1 MRAKLEEE
9 VKELRGALAAQKLA
23 SLSGDDVLDADDPM
37 LSGLGGRASAS
48 LVSAESLEDLRRKF
62 SEAEGNYHQA
72 INLINSENPSKNPK
86 IISLYHSNL
95 GVLYH
100 RWKKEGEAIK
110 FYQEALLYDKNN
122 ANARDNLNRLFKA
135 K

>member
-1 MRAKLEEE
+1 MKSVKNFVTPEIWTSLRPFFSCVPASEKREAMEKKLRAKLEEE

-62 SEAEGNYHQA
+62 SEAEEKVG
-72 INLINSENPSKNPK
+72 LE
-86 IISLYHSNL
+86 
-95 GVLYH
+95 
-100 RWKKEGEAIK
+100 E
-110 FYQEALLYDKNN
+110 
-122 ANARDNLNRLFKA
+122 
-135 K
+135 

>member
-1 MRAKLEEE
+1 MEKKLRAKLEEE

-62 SEAEGNYHQA
+62 SEAEEKVG
-72 INLINSENPSKNPK
+72 LEK
-86 IISLYHSNL
+86 
-95 GVLYH
+95 
-100 RWKKEGEAIK
+100 
-110 FYQEALLYDKNN
+110 
-122 ANARDNLNRLFKA
+122 
-135 K
+135 

>member
-9 VKELRGALAAQKLA
+9 VKELRGALAAQKVA

-62 SEAEGNYHQA
+62 SEAEEKVGLEEWITIMKTNNQ
-72 INLINSENPSKNPK
+72 P
-86 IISLYHSNL
+86 
-95 GVLYH
+95 
-100 RWKKEGEAIK
+100 
-110 FYQEALLYDKNN
+110 LL
-122 ANARDNLNRLFKA
+122 A
-135 K
+135 KGDVKRYTLEHN

>member
-1 MRAKLEEE
+1 MEKKLRAKLEEE

-62 SEAEGNYHQA
+62 SEAEEKVGLEEWMKMKSHNQ
-72 INLINSENPSKNPK
+72 P
-86 IISLYHSNL
+86 
-95 GVLYH
+95 
-100 RWKKEGEAIK
+100 
-110 FYQEALLYDKNN
+110 LL
-122 ANARDNLNRLFKA
+122 A
-135 K
+135 KGDVQRYTLEHN

>member
-62 SEAEGNYHQA
+62 SEAEEKVGLEELMTIMQTNNH
-72 INLINSENPSKNPK
+72 P
-86 IISLYHSNL
+86 
-95 GVLYH
+95 
-100 RWKKEGEAIK
+100 
-110 FYQEALLYDKNN
+110 LL
-122 ANARDNLNRLFKA
+122 A
-135 K
+135 KGDVQRYTLEHN